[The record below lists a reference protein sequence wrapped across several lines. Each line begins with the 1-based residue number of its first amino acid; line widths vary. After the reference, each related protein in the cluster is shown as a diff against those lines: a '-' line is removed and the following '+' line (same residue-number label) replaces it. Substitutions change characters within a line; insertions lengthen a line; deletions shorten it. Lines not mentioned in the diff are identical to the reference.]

1 MSAEISWDKA
11 LRALFG
17 VKLDDG
23 DLVAWEYYLKA
34 EKTSSAELVPAIEM
48 AASENLKA
56 EEWCY
61 TVRDLCR
68 WLKRYRAIQAQARSK
83 ADNEARLALFK
94 SEWIEKLRR
103 GAKRDDFIAS
113 VDHLGY
119 GVVQRNEICREV
131 LEAVK

>member
-1 MSAEISWDKA
+1 MSVEISWDKA

-48 AASENLKA
+48 AAAENLKA

-68 WLKRYRAIQAQARSK
+68 WLKRYRAIQAKSRS
-83 ADNEARLALFK
+83 AEEEEQRRAFFV
-94 SEWIEKLRR
+94 SEWKEKMKR
-103 GAKRDDFIAS
+103 GARRDDFLAS
-113 VDHLGY
+113 VDQLGY
-119 GVVQRNEICREV
+119 GVVVRNEICKEV
-131 LEAVK
+131 LESVK